1 MEKREN
7 HFGSPYLTWRNAPMN
22 WSSAIARE
30 ITPHADLEKLIQNAH
45 CCVNVNVS
53 HPQKSVEFVDLV
65 PSWKKIARHVHACK
79 TSKKQAILKN

>member
-7 HFGSPYLTWRNAPMN
+7 HFRSPYLK